1 MVEETVK
8 NNAEEKR
15 TENGKMY
22 FISTRGGEKVTGAQ
36 AIVKGLAANGG
47 LYVPEYFPRVTQE
60 EMNEMAEMSY
70 PERAAFV
77 LGKYLADELGA
88 DYLKEICEKAYSSFE
103 TADPVPL
110 VKIDSGLYIL
120 ELFHG
125 PTCAFKDMALT
136 VLPYLLKKS
145 CEVTGVNDEILI
157 LAATSGDTGK
167 AALEGFRDVP
177 GTKVAV
183 FYPDEGVAKMQ
194 RLQMC
199 IQDGNNVSVAA
210 VKGNFDDC
218 QRAVKKLFASEE
230 FNEKLA
236 KKGVRLSS
244 ANSINFGRL
253 APQIA
258 YYFSAYLDL
267 MTSGQIEMG
276 DKVDFVVPTGNF
288 GDILAGWYA
297 KQMGLPVGRL
307 VCASNRNKVLAD
319 FFEKGVYDIK
329 RNFHRTM
336 SPSMDI
342 LISSNLERLLFE
354 ISGRNAKLTAERMQ
368 SLAENKEYSITQ
380 EEKAILDAEF
390 YGGFAS
396 EDGTVEAMY
405 EIFEEYGYAMDT
417 HTGVALA
424 VYDQFYNQDK
434 GEDEQDA
441 KKEKMPVVVL
451 STANPYKFPQDV
463 LYALSGNDVKDS
475 FKGIKR
481 LNLLTAMK
489 PPRSLLDLRYRPL
502 RFKTVV
508 ANDLAKMSEFILRFA
523 DGEIVP
529 VPDGGKK

>member
-1 MVEETVK
+1 
-8 NNAEEKR
+8 
-15 TENGKMY
+15 MY

-36 AIVKGLAANGG
+36 AIVKGLAQNGG
-47 LYVPEYFPRVTQE
+47 LYVPESFPKISKE
-60 EMNEMAEMSY
+60 ELEKMAEMSY

-77 LGKYLADELGA
+77 LGKYLADDLGE
-88 DYLKEICEKAYSSFE
+88 DYLKEICEKAYSTF
-103 TADPVPL
+103 TGNDPAPL
-110 VKIDSGLYIL
+110 VKVNGNLFVL

-145 CEVTGVNDEILI
+145 AEVTGIDDEILI

-167 AALEGFRDVP
+167 AALEGFRDVK

-199 IQDGNNVSVAA
+199 IQDGDNVFVSA
-210 VKGNFDDC
+210 VRGNFDDC
-218 QRAVKKLFASEE
+218 QRAVKRLFASED
-230 FNEKLA
+230 FNAQLKE
-236 KKGVRLSS
+236 KGVRLSS

-267 MTSGQIEMG
+267 MTSNQIEMG
-276 DKVDFVVPTGNF
+276 DEIDFVVPTGNF

-297 KQMGLPVGRL
+297 KQMGLPVRKL

-319 FFEKGVYDIK
+319 FFEKGVYDVK
-329 RNFHRTM
+329 RNFFRTM

-342 LISSNLERLLFE
+342 LVSSNLERLLFE
-354 ISGRNAKLTAERMQ
+354 ISGRNAKLTAERMGQ
-368 SLAENKEYSITQ
+368 LAEKKEYSITQ
-380 EEKAILDAEF
+380 AEKAILDKEF
-390 YGGFAS
+390 FGGFAS
-396 EDGTVEAMY
+396 EDDMIEAMY
-405 EIFEEYGYAMDT
+405 ETFDEFGYAMDT

-424 VYDQFYNQDK
+424 VYAQYRDTLEKDEDDEIIDK
-434 GEDEQDA
+434 T
-441 KKEKMPVVVL
+441 PVVVL

-489 PPRSLLDLRYRPL
+489 PPKSLLDLRYRPL

-508 ANDLAKMSEFILRFA
+508 DNDLNEMATEILHFA
-523 DGEIVP
+523 DGHIVP
-529 VPDGGKK
+529 IPDGGKK

>member
-1 MVEETVK
+1 M
-8 NNAEEKR
+8 N
-15 TENGKMY
+15 

-36 AIVKGLAANGG
+36 AIVKGLADNGG
-47 LYVPEYFPRVTQE
+47 LYVPEKFPKVTKE
-60 EMNEMAEMSY
+60 ELESMAEMNY
-70 PERAAFV
+70 AERAAFV
-77 LGKYLADELGA
+77 LGKYLADDLGA
-88 DYLKEICEKAYSSFE
+88 DFLLQSCEKAYSSFE
-103 TADPVPL
+103 GKDPVPL
-110 VKIDSGLYIL
+110 VKIDGNMYIL

-136 VLPYLLKKS
+136 LLPYLLKKS
-145 CEVTGVNDEILI
+145 CEVTGLKDEILI
-157 LAATSGDTGK
+157 LTATSGDTGK

-199 IQDGNNVSVAA
+199 TQSGSNVLVAA
-210 VKGNFDDC
+210 VEGNFDDC
-218 QRAVKKLFASEE
+218 QRAVKRMFASEE
-230 FNEKLA
+230 FNAELA
-236 KKGVRLSS
+236 GKGVRLSS

-267 MTSGQIEMG
+267 LTSGQIEEG
-276 DKVDFVVPTGNF
+276 EEIDFVVPTGNF

-297 KQMGLPVGRL
+297 KNMGLPIRKL

-319 FFEKGVYDIK
+319 FFKTGTYNVK
-329 RNFHRTM
+329 RDFHRTM

-342 LISSNLERLLFE
+342 LVSSNLERLLFE

-368 SLAENKEYSITQ
+368 ELAEKKEYSITP
-380 EEKAILDAEF
+380 EEKKTLDEQF
-390 YGGFAS
+390 FGGFAS
-396 EDGTVEAMY
+396 EDDTVEAMY
-405 EIFEEYGYAMDT
+405 DVFDEYGYAMDT

-424 VYDQFYNQDK
+424 VKNQYRYEVEKADK
-434 GEDEQDA
+434 KDSV
-441 KKEKMPVVVL
+441 PIVVL

-475 FKGIKR
+475 FKGVKR
-481 LNLLTAMK
+481 LHLLTAMK
-489 PPRSLLDLRYRPL
+489 PPKNLLELRYKPI
-502 RFKTVV
+502 RFKTKVKNKV
-508 ANDLAKMSEFILRFA
+508 REMADLILRFA

-529 VPDGGKK
+529 EPKEE

>member
-1 MVEETVK
+1 MQ
-8 NNAEEKR
+8 
-15 TENGKMY
+15 

-36 AIVKGLAANGG
+36 AIVQGLAKNGG
-47 LYVPEYFPRVTQE
+47 LFVPESFPTITQQE
-60 EMNEMAEMSY
+60 ILAMEDMSY

-77 LGKYLADELGA
+77 LGKYLNEELGA
-88 DYLKEICEKAYSSFE
+88 DYLLESCEKAYSTFE
-103 TADPVPL
+103 GRDPVPL
-110 VKIDSGLYIL
+110 VKVDGESGLFVL

-136 VLPYLLKKS
+136 LLPYLLKKS
-145 CEVTGVNDEILI
+145 CEVTGIKDEILI

-167 AALEGFRDVP
+167 AALEGFRDVQ

-199 IQDGNNVSVAA
+199 TQAGNNVTVAA
-210 VKGNFDDC
+210 VEGNFDDC
-218 QRAVKKLFASEE
+218 QRGVKKLFASEE
-230 FNEKLA
+230 FNAELA

-258 YYFSAYLDL
+258 YYFSAYVDL
-267 MTSGQIEMG
+267 ITSRQIQMG

-297 KQMGLPVGRL
+297 KKMGLPVRKL
-307 VCASNRNKVLAD
+307 VCASNRNKVLTD
-319 FFEKGVYDIK
+319 FFKKGVYDVK
-329 RNFHRTM
+329 RDFHRTM

-342 LISSNLERLLFE
+342 LVSSNLERLLFE
-354 ISGRNAKLTAERMQ
+354 ISGRNSSLTAQRMQ
-368 SLAENKEYSITQ
+368 ELAEKKEYSITA
-380 EEKAILDAEF
+380 EEKAILDEEF
-390 YGGFAS
+390 FGGFAR
-396 EDGTVEAMY
+396 EDDVVEAMY
-405 EIFEEYGYAMDT
+405 EIFDEFGYAMDT

-424 VYDQFYNQDK
+424 VYMQWKEALDK
-434 GEDEQDA
+434 KDEKDNT
-441 KKEKMPVVVL
+441 PIIVL

-481 LNLLTAMK
+481 LHLLTAMK
-489 PPRSLLDLRYRPL
+489 PPKSLTELRYRTP
-502 RFKTVV
+502 RFKIKVK
-508 ANDLAKMSEFILRFA
+508 NDLKAMAEVVLRLA

-529 VPDGGKK
+529 MPEAKE

>member
-1 MVEETVK
+1 
-8 NNAEEKR
+8 
-15 TENGKMY
+15 MY

-36 AIVKGLAANGG
+36 AIVQGLAKNGG
-47 LYVPEYFPRVTQE
+47 LFVPQKFPQVSQAE
-60 EMNEMAEMSY
+60 LEKMQEMNY
-70 PERAAFV
+70 PERAAFI
-77 LGKYLADELGA
+77 LGKYLADDLGA
-88 DYLKEICEKAYSSFE
+88 DFLKEACEKAYATFQGD
-103 TADPVPL
+103 DPAPL
-110 VKIDSGLYIL
+110 VKIDGKLFIL

-136 VLPYLLKKS
+136 LLPYLLKKS
-145 CEVTGVNDEILI
+145 CEVVGIKEDILI

-167 AALEGFRDVP
+167 AALEGFRDVK

-194 RLQMC
+194 RLQMS
-199 IQDGNNVSVAA
+199 IQDGDNVHVSA
-210 VKGNFDDC
+210 VRGNFDDC
-218 QRAVKKLFASEE
+218 QRAVKNLFASEE
-230 FNEKLA
+230 FNEKLL
-236 KKGVRLSS
+236 KQGVRLSS

-267 MTSGQIEMG
+267 LTSEQIQMG
-276 DKVDFVVPTGNF
+276 DGVDFVVPTGNF

-297 KQMGLPVGRL
+297 KQMGLPVRRL

-319 FFEKGVYDIK
+319 FFEKGVYDVK

-342 LISSNLERLLFE
+342 LVSSNLERLLFE
-354 ISGRNAKLTAERMQ
+354 ISGRNAKLTADRMKY
-368 SLAENKEYSITQ
+368 LAENKEYSIT
-380 EEKAILDAEF
+380 EAEKAILDKEF
-390 YGGFAS
+390 FGGFAS
-396 EDGTVEAMY
+396 EDDTVEAMY
-405 EIFEEYGYAMDT
+405 EIFDEYGYAMDT

-424 VYDQFYNQDK
+424 VYDKYKKDVL
-434 GEDEQDA
+434 EADELVKD
-441 KKEKMPVVVL
+441 ETPIVVL

-489 PPRSLLDLRYRPL
+489 PPKCLLDLRYRPL

-508 ANDLAKMSEFILRFA
+508 DNDLKKMSEVVLRFVG
-523 DGEIVP
+523 GEIVP
-529 VPDGGKK
+529 VPDKK

>member
-1 MVEETVK
+1 
-8 NNAEEKR
+8 
-15 TENGKMY
+15 MY

-36 AIVKGLAANGG
+36 AIVQGLAKDGG
-47 LYVPEYFPRVTQE
+47 LYVPETFPAVSMDE
-60 EMNEMAEMSY
+60 ISAMADMSY
-70 PERAAFV
+70 PERAAFI
-77 LGKYLADELGA
+77 LGKYLAEEFGA
-88 DYLKEICEKAYSSFE
+88 DFLQDACEKAYENFE
-103 TADPVPL
+103 GDDPVPL
-110 VKIDSGLYIL
+110 VKIDGEVGLYVL

-125 PTCAFKDMALT
+125 PTCAFKDMALQL
-136 VLPYLLKKS
+136 LPYLLKKS
-145 CEVTGVNDEILI
+145 CELTGIKEEILI

-199 IQDGNNVSVAA
+199 IQDGNNVQVTA

-218 QRAVKKLFASEE
+218 QRAVKRLFASEE
-230 FNEKLA
+230 FNKELA
-236 KKGVRLSS
+236 KRKILLSS

-258 YYFSAYLDL
+258 YYFSAYVD
-267 MTSGQIEMG
+267 MVSSRQIEMG
-276 DKVDFVVPTGNF
+276 DEIDFVVPTGNF

-297 KQMGLPVGRL
+297 KKMGLPVRKL

-319 FFEKGVYDIK
+319 FFAKGVYDVK
-329 RNFHRTM
+329 RNFFRTM

-342 LISSNLERLLFE
+342 LVSSNLERLLFE
-354 ISGRNAKLTAERMQ
+354 ISGRNADLTAKRMKQ
-368 SLAENKEYSITQ
+368 LAEDKEYSITTA
-380 EEKAILDAEF
+380 EKAILDKEF
-390 YGGFAS
+390 FGGFAS
-396 EDGTVEAMY
+396 EDDTVEAMY
-405 EIFEEYGYAMDT
+405 EVFDEYGYAMDT

-424 VYDQFYNQDK
+424 VHMKYREAVEKENEKDK
-434 GEDEQDA
+434 V
-441 KKEKMPVVVL
+441 PSVVL

-489 PPRSLLDLRYRPL
+489 PPKSLLSLRYRPL

-508 ANDLAKMSEFILRFA
+508 ANDLAKMSEVILRFA

-529 VPDGGKK
+529 VPDEE